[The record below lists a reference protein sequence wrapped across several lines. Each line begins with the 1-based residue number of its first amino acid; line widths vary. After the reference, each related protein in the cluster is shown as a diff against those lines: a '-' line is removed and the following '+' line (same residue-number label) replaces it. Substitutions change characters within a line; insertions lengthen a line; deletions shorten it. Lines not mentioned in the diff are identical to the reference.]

1 MTRAHAARQ
10 LLALGPLTLTEF
22 VAITGWPYRAC
33 IAVLRYLRDLQE
45 VRYVRKGNNH
55 MTSIYEVKA

>member
-10 LLALGPLTLTEF
+10 LLALGPLTLPEF
-22 VAITGWPYRAC
+22 VEITGWSYRC
-33 IAVLRYLRDLQE
+33 CVLVLASLRGLQQ

-55 MTSIYEVKA
+55 ATSIYEVAA